1 MDYSF
6 KKVLPEDVF
15 VSALPV
21 SKTSQVSKEENSDHE
36 QCPNKL
42 SGVEFMDVFA
52 RAVWHQMHANAPYY
66 ATKMQIPTDHL
77 HKVIMTLSGISFAQW
92 CDRYVNLAARE
103 LLEHSMLSIGQ
114 VSKRLGFN
122 SPQIFSKYFYQHNS
136 KNTPKE
142 FRYAVRGFNNNPISI
157 MEYKLK
163 KYETAEAKNT
173 TQSE

>member
-21 SKTSQVSKEENSDHE
+21 LSTSQGSEEENSTFE

-52 RAVWHQMHANAPYY
+52 RAVWQHMHADASCY

-77 HKVIMTLSGISFAQW
+77 HKVVMTLSGISFAQW
-92 CDRYVNLAARE
+92 CDRYVNMAAIE
-103 LLEHSMLSIGQ
+103 LLEHSMLPIGEVGQ
-114 VSKRLGFN
+114 RLGFN
-122 SPQIFSKYFYQHNS
+122 SPQVFSKYFYKHNNRS
-136 KNTPKE
+136 PKE
-142 FRYAVRGFNNNPISI
+142 FRYAVRGFNNNPIRI
-157 MEYKLK
+157 MKYKLK
-163 KYETAEAKNT
+163 QYEANEAKDT
-173 TQSE
+173 TPSE